1 MVALR
6 SRRRGAGVRSSAW
19 RGILVTDFIDLDR
32 RFHPLTNKELGDAEL
47 LASFGDSDFDFN
59 KSWKDLLKCPRVV
72 LLAEAGAG
80 KTVEMTRA
88 AQRLAEEGKHAF
100 FLPLESLDRDEV
112 RVVFTPDEN
121 ERFDSWMAHPDAPA
135 WFFLDSVDE
144 LKLGRGT
151 LDGALR
157 RLSSVIQKRRLHR
170 ARFVISCR
178 LTDWRR
184 SGDGSTV
191 RKRLPLPKK
200 TRTVRSL
207 SSDEAFMAPLT
218 GDRLTTNSVADDSED
233 AADRNLPR
241 VFAMLPLSDGRIRR
255 FAERIGRLDD
265 SSAFLAEVERR
276 NAWSFARRPQD
287 LEWLVRSWRTS
298 ARLATWERLHHEN
311 IVAKLA
317 DSSDRPD
324 AGVLTA
330 KRAMQGAERLALAL
344 TLVRTGVIQSPD
356 RALDMGRADGALD
369 PAKILDDWT
378 PEERQALLRR
388 ALFDPAT
395 YGRVRFHHR
404 TVREYLAAR
413 QLEHLHDNG
422 MTTRELFRRLFA
434 NKHGFDVVLP
444 SMREIAAWL
453 ALRDSAVRN
462 KLIKREPETLLSH
475 GDPESLDVDARRRL
489 LRTFAT
495 RYGKGGH
502 RGLDIPIESVRRIA
516 DPDLAPTIRECW
528 ALGRANDEVR
538 ALLIETI
545 QQGRIKE
552 CADLTKAVA
561 KDEAEREFHRVIAIR
576 ALAACRRDIDLREI
590 ADDLM
595 NRPQAWPDRVVHGAA
610 PQLYPNILAT
620 GRLIALMKRT
630 PEPPNTVGGGF
641 QWAAREIAETVQLD
655 SKDATEL
662 RDELT
667 QLIRCGCK
675 CKEDGDEFFKKFNYL
690 TPALAILC
698 QRQLSDVS
706 PDLDPGP
713 DLIES
718 CVTAWRFGGNNSDP
732 HIHSAPARE
741 LRSSFQESSRLR
753 ELAFWAE
760 VNFVSRATPGSSRW
774 HHHNASYQGL
784 IGSLQP
790 ADWGWL
796 MKSLVANCH
805 PDRRRTALHAL
816 LDIWQRGGRVESDL
830 ISIREK
836 LDGDIDLCRIL
847 NERSEPPT
855 EPRETEWDSE
865 SGAQEALHDGEEKER
880 TRKWKEWRDELI
892 SSPDEHF
899 AGDRRMQT
907 VHIIFRWLL
916 GSVKDSFSRNVW
928 NRKELSKAFNSDI
941 VARVEKALGEYW
953 RATKPATWATRP
965 ESEKN
970 TTPRGAVLGLMGVL
984 AEAEKPKWVAA
995 LSPDEAERAAAY
1007 ATLELNEFPSFLAD
1021 LTESRP
1027 NPVEKAIG
1035 GEVSAQLGAGGRH
1048 DHLPELN
1055 KLARADNAL
1064 KRLLA
1069 PRLLREI
1076 TSWRSEVTEDEQ
1088 SNWAEHLDQVLS
1100 ILNESGD
1107 AVNRGDVARECAD
1120 RYRDDS
1126 SGHLALSWLRGLA
1139 RFDPVEATETLKATL
1154 VDPDDADSR
1163 ERAVE
1168 IFGSLFE
1175 SRDPV
1180 TFNLDPPEVR
1190 AGVFRDLTKLA
1201 HAFIRP
1207 EEDRHHEGEG
1217 FYTPDAREDARNA
1230 RHNLLSRLYGI
1241 PGSETCRALI
1251 SLAGEPEFSSDA
1263 DYLKSQA
1270 RRRAAADAE
1279 GPSHTEEEV
1288 IALCEN
1294 HETPPADRDGAF
1306 DVMMDRLEDIEGEL
1320 ANGDFSDRELVQS
1333 AKREDLV
1340 QKTLA
1345 MRLQTRAKGL
1355 YRVTREEEVVEG
1367 KHPDIRLLFSG
1378 SNQKTVIEVKIAE
1391 KYSTRQLE
1399 DALHRQLAG
1408 YLRGTDCKAG
1418 CLLLVYLRERKFWL
1432 TPDEKRRLDFGGL
1445 TAFLQN
1451 KAADMEK
1458 SGDIRV
1464 GVFGLDLT
1472 GA

>member
-1 MVALR
+1 
-6 SRRRGAGVRSSAW
+6 
-19 RGILVTDFIDLDR
+19 
-32 RFHPLTNKELGDAEL
+32 
-47 LASFGDSDFDFN
+47 
-59 KSWKDLLKCPRVV
+59 
-72 LLAEAGAG
+72 
-80 KTVEMTRA
+80 MT
-88 AQRLAEEGKHAF
+88 
-100 FLPLESLDRDEV
+100 
-112 RVVFTPDEN
+112 T
-121 ERFDSWMAHPDAPA
+121 
-135 WFFLDSVDE
+135 
-144 LKLGRGT
+144 
-151 LDGALR
+151 
-157 RLSSVIQKRRLHR
+157 
-170 ARFVISCR
+170 
-178 LTDWRR
+178 
-184 SGDGSTV
+184 
-191 RKRLPLPKK
+191 
-200 TRTVRSL
+200 
-207 SSDEAFMAPLT
+207 
-218 GDRLTTNSVADDSED
+218 
-233 AADRNLPR
+233 
-241 VFAMLPLSDGRIRR
+241 
-255 FAERIGRLDD
+255 
-265 SSAFLAEVERR
+265 
-276 NAWSFARRPQD
+276 
-287 LEWLVRSWRTS
+287 
-298 ARLATWERLHHEN
+298 
-311 IVAKLA
+311 
-317 DSSDRPD
+317 
-324 AGVLTA
+324 
-330 KRAMQGAERLALAL
+330 
-344 TLVRTGVIQSPD
+344 
-356 RALDMGRADGALD
+356 
-369 PAKILDDWT
+369 
-378 PEERQALLRR
+378 R
-388 ALFDPAT
+388 ALF
-395 YGRVRFHHR
+395 RH
-404 TVREYLAAR
+404 
-413 QLEHLHDNG
+413 
-422 MTTRELFRRLFA
+422 LFA
-434 NKHGFDVVLP
+434 NKHGFKLVLP

-453 ALRDSAVRN
+453 ALRDDAVRN
-462 KLIKREPETLLSH
+462 ELIKREPEMLLSH
-475 GDPESLDVDARRRL
+475 GDPESLDVDARRQL
-489 LRTFAT
+489 LRAFAT

-516 DPDLAPTIRECW
+516 DPDLAPTIHECW
-528 ALGRANDEVR
+528 GLGRANDEVR

-545 QQGRIKE
+545 QQGRIEE

-576 ALAACRRDIDLREI
+576 ALAACRRNVDLHEI

-630 PEPPNTVGGGF
+630 PEPPNTVVGGF

-655 SKDATEL
+655 SKNATEL

-675 CKEDGDEFFKKFNYL
+675 CEEDGDELFKKFDYL

-706 PDLDPGP
+706 PDLDPDL

-760 VNFVSRATPGSSRW
+760 VNFVSEATPGSSRW
-774 HHHNASYQGL
+774 HHHNASYHGL

-847 NERSEPPT
+847 NERSEPPP

-865 SGAQEALHDGEEKER
+865 SGAQEALHDEEEKER
-880 TRKWKEWRDELI
+880 TRKWEAWRDELI

-899 AGDRRMQT
+899 AGDRRMRT
-907 VHIIFRWLL
+907 IHIIFRWLL
-916 GSVKDSFSRNVW
+916 SSVKDSFSCNVW
-928 NRKELSKAFNSDI
+928 NRKELSKAFHSDI

-970 TTPRGAVLGLMGVL
+970 TTPGGAVLGLMGVL
-984 AEAEKPKWVAA
+984 AEAETPGWVAA
-995 LSPDEAERAAAY
+995 LSPDEAERATAY

-1027 NPVEKAIG
+1027 DLVERAIG

-1048 DHLPELN
+1048 DHLPELS
-1055 KLARADNAL
+1055 KMTRADNAL

-1076 TSWRSEVTEDEQ
+1076 MSWPSGVAEEGCAHR
-1088 SNWAEHLDQVLS
+1088 AEHLDQVLS
-1100 ILNESGD
+1100 ILDESGD
-1107 AVNRGDVARECAD
+1107 SLDRGAVARECAN
-1120 RYRDDS
+1120 RYRADS
-1126 SGHLALSWLRGLA
+1126 SGQLALSWLRGLA
-1139 RFDPVEATETLKATL
+1139 RFDPVGATEALKATL
-1154 VDPDDADSR
+1154 VDPDEADSR

-1180 TFNLDPPEVR
+1180 AFSVEDPEIR

-1201 HAFIRP
+1201 YAFIRP
-1207 EEDRHHEGEG
+1207 EEDRRRDGS
-1217 FYTPDAREDARNA
+1217 YRPDARDHAQHARWG
-1230 RHNLLSRLYGI
+1230 LLSKLCDV
-1241 PGSETCRALI
+1241 PGSETCCALN
-1251 SLAGEPEFSSDA
+1251 SLAGEPDFASMA

-1279 GPSHTEEEV
+1279 GPSYTEEEV
-1288 IALCEN
+1288 IALYEN
-1294 HETPPADRDGAF
+1294 HEIPPVDQDGAF
-1306 DVMMDRLEDIEGEL
+1306 DVMMGRLEDIEGEL

-1333 AKREDLV
+1333 AKREDLI

-1378 SNQKTVIEVKIAE
+1378 SNQKTTIEVKIAE
-1391 KYSTRQLE
+1391 KYSTNQLE

-1408 YLRGTDCKAG
+1408 YLRGADCKAG
-1418 CLLLVYLRERKFWL
+1418 CLLLVYLKERKFWL

-1458 SGDIRV
+1458 SDDIRV
-1464 GVFGLDLT
+1464 GVFGLNLT

>member
-1 MVALR
+1 M
-6 SRRRGAGVRSSAW
+6 
-19 RGILVTDFIDLDR
+19 
-32 RFHPLTNKELGDAEL
+32 AEP
-47 LASFGDSDFDFN
+47 SY
-59 KSWKDLLKCPRVV
+59 
-72 LLAEAGAG
+72 
-80 KTVEMTRA
+80 
-88 AQRLAEEGKHAF
+88 
-100 FLPLESLDRDEV
+100 
-112 RVVFTPDEN
+112 
-121 ERFDSWMAHPDAPA
+121 
-135 WFFLDSVDE
+135 
-144 LKLGRGT
+144 
-151 LDGALR
+151 
-157 RLSSVIQKRRLHR
+157 
-170 ARFVISCR
+170 
-178 LTDWRR
+178 
-184 SGDGSTV
+184 
-191 RKRLPLPKK
+191 
-200 TRTVRSL
+200 
-207 SSDEAFMAPLT
+207 
-218 GDRLTTNSVADDSED
+218 
-233 AADRNLPR
+233 
-241 VFAMLPLSDGRIRR
+241 
-255 FAERIGRLDD
+255 
-265 SSAFLAEVERR
+265 
-276 NAWSFARRPQD
+276 
-287 LEWLVRSWRTS
+287 
-298 ARLATWERLHHEN
+298 
-311 IVAKLA
+311 
-317 DSSDRPD
+317 RPD
-324 AGVLTA
+324 HGVLA
-330 KRAMQGAERLALAL
+330 NEHAVRGAERLALAL
-344 TLVRTGVIQSPD
+344 ALMRTGVIRSPDGTLDVRRAD
-356 RALDMGRADGALD
+356 RALD
-369 PAKILDDWT
+369 PARILTDWT
-378 PEERQALLRR
+378 DAQRSTLLRR

-404 TVREYLAAR
+404 SIQEYLAAR
-413 QLEHLHDNG
+413 LLKKLRKKS
-422 MTTRELFRRLFA
+422 MTKKALRRLLFA
-434 NKHGFDVVLP
+434 ERCGFKVVLP
-444 SMREIAAWL
+444 SMRKIAAWL
-453 ALRDSAVRN
+453 ALWNGSVRDE
-462 KLIKREPETLLSH
+462 LIGREPETLLSH
-475 GDPESLDVDARRRL
+475 GDPESLDVDTKRRL
-489 LRTFAT
+489 LRALAT

-502 RGLDIPIESVRRIA
+502 RGLDIPFTSVRRIA
-516 DPDLAPTIRECW
+516 DPALAPTIRACW
-528 ALGRANDEVR
+528 DLGRANDEVR

-545 QQGRIKE
+545 QQGRIE
-552 CADLTKAVA
+552 QCADLAKAAA

-576 ALAACRRDIDLREI
+576 ALAACRRNIDLHEI

-610 PQLYPNILAT
+610 PQLYPDILAT
-620 GRLIALMKRT
+620 DRLIALMKRT
-630 PEPPNTVGGGF
+630 PEPPNTVVGGF

-675 CKEDGDEFFKKFNYL
+675 CEEDGDELFKKFDYL

-732 HIHSAPARE
+732 HIHSASARE

-774 HHHNASYQGL
+774 HHHNASYHGL

-836 LDGDIDLCRIL
+836 LDGDIDLCPIL
-847 NERSEPPT
+847 NERSEPPMK
-855 EPRETEWDSE
+855 PRETEWDSE
-865 SGAQEALHDGEEKER
+865 SGAQEALHDEEEKER
-880 TRKWKEWRDELI
+880 TRKWEEWRDELI

-899 AGDRRMQT
+899 AGDRRMRT

-916 GSVKDSFSRNVW
+916 SSVKDSFSRNVW

-970 TTPRGAVLGLMGVL
+970 TTPGGAVLGLMGVL

-1048 DHLPELN
+1048 DYLPELS
-1055 KLARADNAL
+1055 KLARADNTL

-1069 PRLLREI
+1069 PRLLCEI

-1088 SNWAEHLDQVLS
+1088 SNWAKHLDQVLS
-1100 ILNESGD
+1100 ILDESGD
-1107 AVNRGDVARECAD
+1107 AVDRGAVARECAD
-1120 RYRDDS
+1120 RYRNDS
-1126 SGHLALSWLRGLA
+1126 SGHLALSWLRGLT
-1139 RFDPVEATETLKATL
+1139 RFDPVEATKTLKATL
-1154 VDPDDADSR
+1154 VDPDDAESR

-1217 FYTPDAREDARNA
+1217 FYTPDAREDAQNA
-1230 RHNLLSRLYGI
+1230 RHNLLSKLCDI
-1241 PGSETCRALI
+1241 PGAETCRALNW
-1251 SLAGEPEFSSDA
+1251 LADEPDFALMA

-1279 GPSHTEEEV
+1279 GPSHAEEAV
-1288 IALCEN
+1288 IALYEN
-1294 HETPPADRDGAF
+1294 HEARPADREGAF
-1306 DVMMDRLEDIEGEL
+1306 AVTMDRLEDIADEL
-1320 ANGDFSDRELVQS
+1320 ANGDFSERKLIQSAAHEELVQPWL
-1333 AKREDLV
+1333 AGRLRE
-1340 QKTLA
+1340 
-1345 MRLQTRAKGL
+1345 RANGV

-1367 KHPDIRLLFSG
+1367 KHPDIRLHFSG
-1378 SNQKTVIEVKIAE
+1378 SNQKTAIEVKIAE
-1391 KYSTRQLE
+1391 KYSTTDLE
-1399 DALHRQLAG
+1399 TALRRQLAG
-1408 YLRGTDCKAG
+1408 YLHDADCKAG
-1418 CLLLVYLRERKFWL
+1418 CLLLVYLGKRDRGWL
-1432 TPDEKRRLDFGGL
+1432 IPDEKGLFDFDGL
-1445 TAFLQN
+1445 TAFLKD

-1458 SGDIRV
+1458 SDDIRV
-1464 GVFGLDLT
+1464 GVFGLNLT